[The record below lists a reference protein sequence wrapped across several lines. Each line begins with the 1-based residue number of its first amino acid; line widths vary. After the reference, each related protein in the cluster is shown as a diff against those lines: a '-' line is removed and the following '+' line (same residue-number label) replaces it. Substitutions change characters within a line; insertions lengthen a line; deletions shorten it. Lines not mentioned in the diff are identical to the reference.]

1 MASSLSIS
9 RASSVMGTILDRSI
23 DIPRD
28 ISFRGDFTLID
39 RSGGSSSTLR
49 ESDLTKLTEV
59 SDGQVA
65 SNKTLVVNSDK
76 NINGINEQTNTGK
89 MKFDVVKNED
99 EGAVD
104 LVFARARGNTLN
116 KTETYHRNHIG
127 VISYDAYV
135 NGTYID
141 TAGIDVNTYKKSYSN
156 KYSGSEILF
165 SNSGGSDINSGKHD
179 SLKIDATGNTNILKS
194 RELRLN
200 TSRPTNYSSFR
211 PAINTQSPGYTMELP
226 ANKGT
231 VGDVLRI
238 NNVGYGG
245 VITMTSNDQGVI
257 TDATISN
264 RGQGYD
270 PNYIPEVRTE
280 INMTG
285 GKLRENDSVGGGTDA
300 NTDTIILSSNAKN
313 IQNYYRGW
321 IIETIN
327 PNFERIIYGYTSS
340 NKTAT
345 LSSDLTLP
353 TTTLTQY
360 KLSEGNFSG
369 LMNVSSDGEIIIG
382 VIITFNTE
390 SQNYIV
396 DNYFQNWTIYV
407 DINSN
412 LYHGT
417 ITSST
422 ANIISTYPILI
433 SSNIIVVDWS
443 FQIPTGTHSNRVFSL
458 SNNTIVPASIQIT
471 GLDSNG
477 EIDSIELHDGGRG
490 YIPSVTIDV
499 PISSQNRLEW
509 SKNSLEIEA
518 WGFDKIESYC
528 TGNGFTGST
537 TEFSYIL
544 INQTDSLIDDG
555 SSPLVTQISN
565 GSWTIELTNKDS
577 SITSWTKFYGVVR
590 HYDHNNGKLYINTGN
605 SATENAIP
613 TTNTLTLYKLVKY
626 TESGFTGTY
635 SNSSLLLG
643 QESSS
648 SDVPKYP
655 VSNTNDNHYQ
665 NWLFIS
671 YGYGIYDIDDS
682 FTGVITNYD
691 GTTKQATVVLSNNN
705 NGSFSGPSTYILSN
719 SRPYGTSLKVGP
731 GLTGGGNLA
740 NNVSVEL
747 DLSTHDSNGDTS
759 NYALHSQNDKILIYS
774 ANDTSTKMPTMTNFL
789 SAISGTGLTSS
800 SNGLI
805 VNNSQSFVSNISDYF
820 KVYSTNSLHSSHY
833 INIGKDD
840 NDNLNI
846 SNEYDVSNNLKNT
859 IIKTQSSVTG
869 RDTSIQFD
877 IQDGVDVLTIND
889 NGISVKRGIIE
900 SITISNSG
908 SGYTTAPQITITPSP
923 FGEDFTATATCTINS
938 NGEVDSITI
947 TDKGLG
953 YSSSNLPDI
962 TLTENPSGTSAV
974 LTPVVNDFRHI
985 IGQVN
990 NNDVEFDGYFRNLT
1004 ITGDQTFNGTL
1015 RFEEEGAVAIANP
1028 SNLDFSEDN
1037 STFLFGYNV
1046 GKGGGG
1052 IRGESNTRSTFVG
1065 YGVGYNSTD
1074 VAVDNT
1080 FYGYESGKMNQGGK
1094 YNTLIGSSCGINSST
1109 SDYNTYIGYKSSQE
1123 LNGSYNTS
1131 LGSFAGNGSS
1141 LNKNITNNVFI
1152 GYNCLKTGLGGNYN
1166 TYVGDHSGFNSNCDD
1181 SVFIGFKSGYHS
1193 DGDGNVFV
1201 GREAGFNTDT
1211 SLFNTLIG
1219 YRSGY
1224 YIDGNDSNVS
1234 PGYTGNAF
1242 MGYKSGYNLKGTSSR
1257 NIVIGPDAGPVEI
1270 LTTDENYDETTSN
1283 IEHFKVYIDTR
1294 GPSNTPLLLG
1304 DQSDNT
1310 LQTIKLNAD
1319 VTISKENSGGT
1330 LEVEG
1335 GEITLHGPY
1344 LTSGASASSTY
1355 GKKWKLSVGGSG
1367 AVQGDTNL
1375 SLTTHVGDIFDSSDF
1390 TTYENILIGHEVGSG
1405 SGDTTGAYN
1414 TMIGNKIA
1422 WNGTGNGNN
1431 LGEKNVFLGALS
1443 ARYFNGGNHNTG
1455 IGYASLHKITSGIN
1469 NVSLGYFSGYNITT
1483 GNYNICIGNGA
1494 GPTTSNA
1501 TETHRLYIDVGETSA
1516 TGSDENSLIYGDQSS
1531 TSAQTLSL
1539 NAAVTIS
1546 KEGSEGTLE
1555 VQGGEIRV
1563 WAGGMTTDANH
1574 YKINFPKGD
1583 TTYPYRN
1590 IQLTNQGRG
1599 ISSLTDNNDHYGNIM
1614 IGYNMPTNPGHRN
1627 TIIGDDAGR
1636 LLTNTA
1642 NTEYGGEN
1650 TFIGATSG
1658 YEATTA
1664 SFNVAIGLNSAR
1676 FLTTGDS
1683 NVLIGLNSGYYITSG
1698 DKNICI
1704 GRSSGPQSGA
1714 NSNRLYI
1721 DTLGTYTGSNSLIY
1735 GDQSTGNQDL
1745 TLNADVVIS
1754 NNTANSS
1761 GNLTVEGGL
1770 TVEGTLSTNELSAS
1784 LTATSLTLQDNNID
1798 LNPSD
1803 GRTSFGYNLFLTNN
1817 SHNLDFTDAS
1827 GNTFFGTSSSAF
1839 SLTTGDY
1846 NTMFG
1851 NNNLMDVTTGHRNTV
1866 VGTENLMDLTT
1877 GSSNVAVGR
1886 YNMRTTIT
1894 GPTSCVCIG
1903 YGNLQESS
1911 GTPSSNICVGNY
1923 NGRYLSGSSNV
1934 AIGNYCLQS
1943 TTDDRNVNYSVC
1955 IGHECGRYLTNDNN
1969 TLIGRQCGVSVSGTA
1984 NVGMGLFA
1992 LRYLQNGSNNV
2003 AIGYNSCL
2011 GPSSGTINFSNNIGI
2026 GYNALAGIRT
2036 GSLNTI
2042 IGYDAGKAITSS
2054 TYNVFIGSYSGRA
2067 ATTGGANIGIGSWA
2081 GAYSTTG
2088 GYNVSIG
2095 YFAGRQTT
2103 GHRNISIGYTAG
2115 PSTGEIGNSDKLYID
2130 NSRRGSGSLIYGNM
2144 SSRSIRI
2151 NGSFSVS
2158 GSTSFTGTLS
2168 SDLSGGVT
2176 VPSNKNLTL
2185 SSINNVNIT
2194 GSNTSMYLGY
2204 YSGYNIKSSSSIT
2217 GNTYI
2222 GFRSGRNSNSSADH
2236 NTLIGF
2242 ESGYTNTSGELN
2254 TFIGAR
2260 AGYTNSTGY
2269 RNTCL
2274 GFYTG
2279 YYLSTGHYNTCL
2291 GYNAGPTG
2299 PSSASYYLYID
2310 PVSRKG
2316 SNSLI
2321 YGYGYGTTTSRYI
2334 RVQGY
2339 FYVKY
2344 RGYSAYGWT
2353 TTSDRA
2359 LKKDILLMEDNI
2371 NDKIDLLKPVTYRLK
2386 SNDKKDIGF
2395 VAQDVKP
2402 IFPYIVTKDKS
2413 GFLGIDYSKL
2423 TPYLVKGA
2431 QETNKKVRELEKKL
2445 EEERSERKKMEEFF
2459 LEEIKKLRNEIK
2471 TK

>member
-1 MASSLSIS
+1 MAGSSFGVR
-9 RASSVMGTILDRSI
+9 RAATIMSAILDNTI

-39 RSGGSSSTLR
+39 KSGGSSSTLK
-49 ESDLTKLTEV
+49 ESDLAKLIEV

-65 SNKTLVVNSDK
+65 SNKTVIVNSDK

-89 MKFDVVKNED
+89 MKFDVVKNVD

-104 LVFARARGNTLN
+104 LVFARARGNTIN

-127 VISYDAYV
+127 VISYEAYV
-135 NGTYID
+135 NGNYID

-165 SNSGGSDINSGKHD
+165 SNTGGSDINSGKHD
-179 SLKIDATGNTNILKS
+179 SLKIDATGNTNILKG
-194 RELRLN
+194 REIRLN

-226 ANKGT
+226 ASKGA

-245 VITMTSNDQGVI
+245 IITMTSNDQGVI
-257 TDATISN
+257 TEATISN

-280 INMTG
+280 VNMTG
-285 GKLRENDSVGGGTDA
+285 GKLRENDSVGGDTDT
-300 NTDTIILSSNAKN
+300 NTNTIILSSNAKN

-327 PNFERIIYGYTSS
+327 PNFKRIIYGYTSS

-345 LSSDLTLP
+345 LSSDLTSP

-360 KLSEGNFSG
+360 KLNEGHFSG
-369 LMNVSSDGEIIIG
+369 LMNVSSDGEIIIS
-382 VIITFNTE
+382 VMMELEFNNE
-390 SQNYIV
+390 SENYIV

-407 DINSN
+407 DINSH

-422 ANIISTYPILI
+422 ANNVISESDNSI

-443 FQIPTGTHSNRVFSL
+443 VQIPTGNHSNRVFSL
-458 SNNTIVPASIQIT
+458 SNNTIIPASIQIT
-471 GLDSNG
+471 SLDSNG

-509 SKNSLEIEA
+509 SKNSLET
-518 WGFDKIESYC
+518 WGLDKIE
-528 TGNGFTGST
+528 GNCSGFGFTGST

-544 INQTDSLIDDG
+544 INQTASLIDDG

-565 GSWTIELTNKDS
+565 GSWTVELTNKDS

-590 HYDHNNGKLYINTGN
+590 HYDHINGRLYINTGN

-613 TTNTLTLYKLVKY
+613 VTNTTTLYKLVKY
-626 TESGFTGTY
+626 PESGFTGTY
-635 SNSSLLLG
+635 SNYSLLLG
-643 QESSS
+643 QESTSTDDPRYPESS
-648 SDVPKYP
+648 
-655 VSNTNDNHYQ
+655 NINNHYQ
-665 NWLFIS
+665 GWLFIS

-691 GTTKQATVVLSNNN
+691 SSTKDADVVLSNNN

-759 NYALHSQNDKILIYS
+759 NYALNSQNDKILIYS
-774 ANDTSTKMPTMTNFL
+774 AGDTSTKMPTMTNFL
-789 SAISGTGLTSS
+789 SAIAGTGLTSS

-805 VNNSQSFVSNISDYF
+805 VNNSQSFVSNISDNF
-820 KVYSTNSLHSSHY
+820 KIYSTSGFHSSHY

-840 NDNLNI
+840 NENLSIKNEYNLSDNLQ
-846 SNEYDVSNNLKNT
+846 KT
-859 IIKTQSSVTG
+859 IIKTQTNQTE
-869 RDTSIQFD
+869 RDTSLQFD

-889 NGISVKRGIIE
+889 EGISVKRGIIE
-900 SITISNSG
+900 SITISNTG
-908 SGYTTAPQITITPSP
+908 SGYTTAPQITISPSP
-923 FGEDFTATATCTINS
+923 FGDNFTATATCTINGD
-938 NGEVDSITI
+938 GEVDSITI
-947 TDKGLG
+947 TNKGLG
-953 YSSSNLPDI
+953 YSSGSLPDI

-974 LTPVVNDFRHI
+974 LTPVVNDSRHI
-985 IGQVN
+985 IGQIN
-990 NNDVEFDGYFRNLT
+990 NSNVDFDGYFRNLT
-1004 ITGDQTFNGTL
+1004 ISGDQTFNGTL
-1015 RFEEEGAVAIANP
+1015 IFEDEGAVAIANP

-1052 IRGESNTRSTFVG
+1052 IRGERNTRSTFVG
-1065 YGVGYNSTD
+1065 YSVGYKSTD
-1074 VAVDNT
+1074 EAIDNT
-1080 FYGYESGKMNQGGK
+1080 FYGFESGKENQGGK
-1094 YNTLIGSSCGINSST
+1094 YNTFIGSSCGINSST
-1109 SDYNTYIGYKSSQE
+1109 SDYNTYVGYQSSKE
-1123 LNGSYNTS
+1123 INGSYNTS

-1211 SLFNTLIG
+1211 SLFNTFIG
-1219 YRSGY
+1219 YRSGF
-1224 YIDGNDSNVS
+1224 YINGNDSNVS
-1234 PGYTGNAF
+1234 SGYTGNAF

-1270 LTTDENYDETTSN
+1270 LTTDENYDASTSN

-1304 DQSDNT
+1304 DQSDTT

-1319 VTISKENSGGT
+1319 VTISKENSDGT
-1330 LEVEG
+1330 LEVQG
-1335 GEITLHGPY
+1335 GEIKFWGGRKQTSPTDSNARIWSMSAPDGHNSPSTNSDTSLQITNSGRGVTNPDTTHYKNTLIGWNMPTDPGNRNTIIGSAAGMYTTSDMNTYVGYECHGSSS
-1344 LTSGASASSTY
+1344 SGSQNTMMGGQCGKNSSGNLNTFLGNAAGFRITTASRNISIGPETGPPDNDA
-1355 GKKWKLSVGGSG
+1355 L
-1367 AVQGDTNL
+1367 
-1375 SLTTHVGDIFDSSDF
+1375 LTT
-1390 TTYENILIGHEVGSG
+1390 
-1405 SGDTTGAYN
+1405 
-1414 TMIGNKIA
+1414 
-1422 WNGTGNGNN
+1422 NGQ
-1431 LGEKNVFLGALS
+1431 
-1443 ARYFNGGNHNTG
+1443 
-1455 IGYASLHKITSGIN
+1455 
-1469 NVSLGYFSGYNITT
+1469 
-1483 GNYNICIGNGA
+1483 
-1494 GPTTSNA
+1494 
-1501 TETHRLYIDVGETSA
+1501 LYIDTSNHH
-1516 TGSDENSLIYGDQSS
+1516 TYQGSNSLIYGDQSS
-1531 TSAQTLSL
+1531 STSQTLSF

-1546 KEGSEGTLE
+1546 NEDSDGTLE
-1555 VQGGEIRV
+1555 VQGGEIKI
-1563 WAGGMTTDANH
+1563 WAGGRTNDSNH

-1583 TTYPYRN
+1583 STYPYRN

-1599 ISSLTDNNDHYGNIM
+1599 ISSLTDDNNHYGNVM

-1627 TIIGDDAGR
+1627 TIIGDDAGI
-1636 LLTNTA
+1636 LLTQAA
-1642 NTEYGGEN
+1642 NSEHGGEN

-1658 YEATTA
+1658 YSATTA
-1664 SFNVAIGLNSAR
+1664 SFNTAIGVNSGR
-1676 FLTTGDS
+1676 NLTTGKE
-1683 NVLIGLNSGYYITSG
+1683 NTFLGLGTGYYITAG

-1704 GRSSGPQSGA
+1704 GHDAGPTST
-1714 NSNRLYI
+1714 NTLSNKLYI
-1721 DTLGTYTGSNSLIY
+1721 DANGRNGSNSLIY
-1735 GDQSTGNQDL
+1735 GDQSGSNQDI
-1745 TLNADVVIS
+1745 TFNADVVIS

-1761 GNLTVEGGL
+1761 GNLTVKGGL
-1770 TVEGTLSTNELSAS
+1770 TVEGTLSSNEISAS

-1798 LNPSD
+1798 LNPSV
-1803 GRTSFGYNLFLTNN
+1803 GRTSFDYNLFFTNN
-1817 SHNLDFTDAS
+1817 SHNVNQTGLIH
-1827 GNTFFGTSSSAF
+1827 NTFFGTYGAHLDITDGAVGNSAF
-1839 SLTTGDY
+1839 GYHNLVELTTGGS
-1846 NTMFG
+1846 NTSLGLSNMIF
-1851 NNNLMDVTTGHRNTV
+1851 
-1866 VGTENLMDLTT
+1866 LTT
-1877 GSSNVAVGR
+1877 GSNNVAVGSNNLR
-1886 YNMRTTIT
+1886 GVSAKTFNNCVAVGEHNFFEANGNGSDNIGIGHNNCYYLT
-1894 GPTSCVCIG
+1894 G
-1903 YGNLQESS
+1903 
-1911 GTPSSNICVGNY
+1911 SN
-1923 NGRYLSGSSNV
+1923 NV
-1934 AIGNYCLQS
+1934 AIGKDCLQA
-1943 TTDDRNVNYSVC
+1943 TTGDTNVNYSVC
-1955 IGHECGRYLTNDNN
+1955 IGYACGRYLTSDNN
-1969 TLIGRQCGVSVSGTA
+1969 TLIGRQCGEYLSGTA

-2003 AIGYNSCL
+2003 AIGYNACL

-2026 GYNALAGIRT
+2026 GYNALLGIRS
-2036 GSLNTI
+2036 GSLNTV
-2042 IGYDAGKAITSS
+2042 IGFDSGKAITSS
-2054 TYNVFIGSYSGRA
+2054 SYNVFIGSYSGRA
-2067 ATTGGANIGIGSWA
+2067 ATSGGYNVGIGGWA

-2088 GYNVSIG
+2088 DYNVSIG

-2103 GHRNISIGYTAG
+2103 GHRNISIGYLAG
-2115 PSTGEIGNSDKLYID
+2115 PSTNETGLSDRLYID
-2130 NSRRGSGSLIYGNM
+2130 NSMRGSGSLIYGNM
-2144 SSRSIRI
+2144 SARSVSI

-2176 VPSNKNLTL
+2176 IPSNKTLTI

-2194 GSNTSMYLGY
+2194 GTNSSMYLGY

-2222 GFRSGRNSNSSADH
+2222 GYQTGRNSTSSADN
-2236 NTLIGF
+2236 NTFIGF
-2242 ESGYTNTSGELN
+2242 ESGYSNSSGELN

-2260 AGYTNSTGY
+2260 AGYINSTGY

-2316 SNSLI
+2316 SDSLI
-2321 YGYGYGTTTSRYI
+2321 FGYGYGTTTSRYI

-2344 RGYSAYGWT
+2344 MGYSALGWT

-2386 SNDKKDIGF
+2386 STDKKDIGF
-2395 VAQDVKP
+2395 IAQDVKP
-2402 IFPYIVTKDKS
+2402 LFPYIVTKDKS

-2431 QETNKKVRELEKKL
+2431 QETNKKIRELEEKL
-2445 EEERSERKKMEEFF
+2445 EEERSERIKMKEFF

-2471 TK
+2471 K

>member
-9 RASSVMGTILDRSI
+9 RASSVMGSILDRSI

-28 ISFRGDFTLID
+28 ISFRGDFTLVD
-39 RSGGSSSTLR
+39 RSGGSSSKLR
-49 ESDLTKLTEV
+49 ESDLAKLNEV

-65 SNKTLVVNSDK
+65 SNKTVIVNSDK

-104 LVFARARGNTLN
+104 LVFARARGNTIN

-135 NGTYID
+135 NGDYID

-165 SNSGGSDINSGKHD
+165 SNTGGSDINSGKHD

-194 RELRLN
+194 REIRLN

-245 VITMTSNDQGVI
+245 IITMTSNDQGVI
-257 TDATISN
+257 TEATISN

-280 INMTG
+280 VNMTG
-285 GKLRENDSVGGGTDA
+285 GKLRENDSVGGNTGA
-300 NTDTIILSSNAKN
+300 HTDTIILSSNAKN
-313 IQNYYRGW
+313 ILNYYRGW

-327 PNFERIIYGYTSS
+327 PNFKRIIYGYTSS

-345 LSSDLTLP
+345 LSSDLTSP

-360 KLSEGNFSG
+360 KLSEGHFSG
-369 LMNVSSDGEIIIG
+369 LMNVSSDGEIIIS
-382 VIITFNTE
+382 VIITFDDE

-407 DINSN
+407 DINSH

-422 ANIISTYPILI
+422 ANNVISDYPISS

-443 FQIPTGTHSNRVFSL
+443 FEIPTGTHSNRVFSL
-458 SNNTIVPASIQIT
+458 SNNTIIPASIQIT
-471 GLDSNG
+471 SLDSNG

-490 YIPSVTIDV
+490 YIPKVTIDV

-509 SKNSLEIEA
+509 SKNSLEV
-518 WGFDKIESYC
+518 WGLDKIE
-528 TGNGFTGST
+528 GNCSDVGFTGST

-544 INQTDSLIDDG
+544 INQTASLIDDG

-565 GSWTIELTNKDS
+565 GSWTVELTNKDS

-590 HYDHNNGKLYINTGN
+590 HYDHINGRLYINTGN

-613 TTNTLTLYKLVKY
+613 VTNTTTLYKLVKY
-626 TESGFTGTY
+626 PESGFTGTY
-635 SNSSLLLG
+635 SNYSLLLG
-643 QESSS
+643 QESTSTDDPRYPESS
-648 SDVPKYP
+648 
-655 VSNTNDNHYQ
+655 NINNHYQ
-665 NWLFIS
+665 GWLFIS

-691 GTTKQATVVLSNNN
+691 SSTKNADVVLSNNN

-759 NYALHSQNDKILIYS
+759 NYALNSQNDKILIYS
-774 ANDTSTKMPTMTNFL
+774 AGDTNTKMPTMTNFL
-789 SAISGTGLTSS
+789 SAIAGTGLTSS

-805 VNNSQSFVSNISDYF
+805 VNNSQSFVSNISDNF
-820 KVYSTNSLHSSHY
+820 KIYSTSGFHSSHY

-840 NDNLNI
+840 NENLSIKNEYNLSDNLQ
-846 SNEYDVSNNLKNT
+846 KT
-859 IIKTQSSVTG
+859 IIKTQTNQTE
-869 RDTSIQFD
+869 RDTSLQFD

-889 NGISVKRGIIE
+889 EGISVKRGIIE
-900 SITISNSG
+900 SITISNTG
-908 SGYTTAPQITITPSP
+908 SGYTTAPQITISPSP
-923 FGEDFTATATCTINS
+923 FGDNFTATATCTINGD
-938 NGEVDSITI
+938 GEVDSITI
-947 TDKGLG
+947 TNKGLG
-953 YSSSNLPDI
+953 YSSGSLPDI

-974 LTPVVNDFRHI
+974 LTPVVNDSRHI
-985 IGQVN
+985 IGQIN
-990 NNDVEFDGYFRNLT
+990 NSNVDFDGYFRNLT
-1004 ITGDQTFNGTL
+1004 ISGDQTFNGTL
-1015 RFEEEGAVAIANP
+1015 RFEDEGAVAIANP

-1046 GKGGGG
+1046 GKGDGG

-1065 YGVGYNSTD
+1065 YSVGYKSTNE
-1074 VAVDNT
+1074 AIDNT
-1080 FYGYESGKMNQGGK
+1080 FYGFESGKENQGGK
-1094 YNTLIGSSCGINSST
+1094 FNTFIGSSCGINSST
-1109 SDYNTYIGYKSSQE
+1109 SDYNTYVGYQSSKE
-1123 LNGSYNTS
+1123 INGSYNTS

-1181 SVFIGFKSGYHS
+1181 SVFIGFNSGYHS
-1193 DGDGNVFV
+1193 NGDGNVFV

-1211 SLFNTLIG
+1211 SLFNTFIG
-1219 YRSGY
+1219 YRSGF
-1224 YIDGNDSNVS
+1224 YINGNDSNVS
-1234 PGYTGNAF
+1234 SGYTGNAF

-1270 LTTDENYDETTSN
+1270 LTTDENYDASTSN

-1304 DQSDNT
+1304 DQSDTT

-1319 VTISKENSGGT
+1319 VTISKGNSGGT

-1335 GEITLHGPY
+1335 GE
-1344 LTSGASASSTY
+1344 
-1355 GKKWKLSVGGSG
+1355 V
-1367 AVQGDTNL
+1367 
-1375 SLTTHVGDIFDSSDF
+1375 
-1390 TTYENILIGHEVGSG
+1390 
-1405 SGDTTGAYN
+1405 
-1414 TMIGNKIA
+1414 KI
-1422 WNGTGNGNN
+1422 
-1431 LGEKNVFLGALS
+1431 
-1443 ARYFNGGNHNTG
+1443 
-1455 IGYASLHKITSGIN
+1455 
-1469 NVSLGYFSGYNITT
+1469 
-1483 GNYNICIGNGA
+1483 
-1494 GPTTSNA
+1494 
-1501 TETHRLYIDVGETSA
+1501 
-1516 TGSDENSLIYGDQSS
+1516 
-1531 TSAQTLSL
+1531 
-1539 NAAVTIS
+1539 
-1546 KEGSEGTLE
+1546 
-1555 VQGGEIRV
+1555 
-1563 WAGGMTTDANH
+1563 WAGGMENDSNH

-1583 TTYPYRN
+1583 ASYPYRN
-1590 IQLTNQGRG
+1590 IQITNKNRG
-1599 ISSLTDNNDHYGNIM
+1599 IGALTEDNNQYENTM
-1614 IGYNMPTNPGHRN
+1614 IGFQMPLNPGLRNTLIGANAGANMTGYENTGVGVYALHSNTSGHSNTVIGKSAGYNITSGHRN
-1627 TIIGDDAGR
+1627 VALGANAGN
-1636 LLTNTA
+1636 L
-1642 NTEYGGEN
+1642 
-1650 TFIGATSG
+1650 I
-1658 YEATTA
+1658 
-1664 SFNVAIGLNSAR
+1664 
-1676 FLTTGDS
+1676 TTGER
-1683 NVLIGLNSGYYITSG
+1683 
-1698 DKNICI
+1698 NICI
-1704 GRSSGPQSGA
+1704 GYGVGPTTNEA
-1714 NSNRLYI
+1714 DDDYKLYI
-1721 DTLGTYTGSNSLIY
+1721 DTKGNGNGTGSNSLIY
-1735 GDQSTGNQDL
+1735 GDQSSESAQTLSFNADVTISKGDSGGTLEVEGGEVKIWAGGMANDSNHYKINFPKGDASYPYRNIQITNKNRGIGTLTGDNNQYENTMIGYQMPLNPGIRNTLIGGQAGANMTGYENTGVGVYALHSNTSGHSNTVIGKSAGYNITTGERNVALGYDAGYRITTGFRNICIGYGVGPTTNEADDDYKLYIDTKGDSNGTGSNSLIYGDQSGSNQDI
-1745 TLNADVVIS
+1745 TFNADVVIS

-1761 GNLTVEGGL
+1761 GNLTVKGGL
-1770 TVEGTLSTNELSAS
+1770 TVEGTLSSNEISAS

-1798 LNPSD
+1798 VNPSD
-1803 GRTSFGYNLFLTNN
+1803 GRTSFGYNLFFTNN
-1817 SHNLDFTDAS
+1817 SHNVNQTDLIY
-1827 GNTFFGTSSSAF
+1827 NTFFGTYGAHLDITDGAVGNSAF
-1839 SLTTGDY
+1839 GYHNLVELTTGGS
-1846 NTMFG
+1846 NTSLGLSNMIF
-1851 NNNLMDVTTGHRNTV
+1851 
-1866 VGTENLMDLTT
+1866 LTT
-1877 GSSNVAVGR
+1877 GSNNVAVGSNNLR
-1886 YNMRTTIT
+1886 GVSAKTFNNCVAVGEHNFFGANGNGSDNIGIGHNNCYYVT
-1894 GPTSCVCIG
+1894 GS
-1903 YGNLQESS
+1903 GN
-1911 GTPSSNICVGNY
+1911 I
-1923 NGRYLSGSSNV
+1923 
-1934 AIGNYCLQS
+1934 AIGRDCLQA
-1943 TTDDRNVNYSVC
+1943 TTSDTNVNYSVC
-1955 IGHECGRYLTNDNN
+1955 IGYACGRYLTSDNN
-1969 TLIGRQCGVSVSGTA
+1969 TLIGRHCGEYLSGTS

-1992 LRYLQNGSNNV
+1992 LRFLQNGSNNV
-2003 AIGYNSCL
+2003 AIGYNACL
-2011 GPSSGTINFSNNIGI
+2011 GPSSGTRNFSNNIGI
-2026 GYNALAGIRT
+2026 GYNALQGINS
-2036 GSLNTI
+2036 GSLNTV
-2042 IGYDAGKAITSS
+2042 IGYDSGRSITSS
-2054 TYNVFIGSYSGRA
+2054 SYNVFIGSFSGRA
-2067 ATTGGANIGIGSWA
+2067 ATSGGSNIGIGGWA

-2088 GYNVSIG
+2088 TYNVSIG

-2103 GHRNISIGYTAG
+2103 GHRNISIGYYAG
-2115 PSTGEIGNSDKLYID
+2115 ASTNETGLSDRLYID

-2144 SSRSIRI
+2144 SARSVLI
-2151 NGSFSVS
+2151 NGSFSVI
-2158 GSTSFTGTLS
+2158 GSIKFTGTLS

-2176 VPSNKNLTL
+2176 IPSNKTLTI

-2194 GSNTSMYLGY
+2194 GANSSMYLGY
-2204 YSGYNIKSSSSIT
+2204 LSGNSIKSSSSIT

-2222 GFRSGRNSNSSADH
+2222 GYRTGRYSNSNADY
-2236 NTLIGF
+2236 NTFIGF
-2242 ESGYTNTSGELN
+2242 DSGYYNSSGELN

-2260 AGYTNSTGY
+2260 AGFVNSSGY

-2274 GFYTG
+2274 GYYSG
-2279 YYLSTGHYNTCL
+2279 YYLSKGHYNTCL
-2291 GYNAGPTG
+2291 GHDAGPTG
-2299 PSSASYYLYID
+2299 ASSASFNLYID
-2310 PVSRKG
+2310 PSSRKG
-2316 SNSLI
+2316 TDSLI
-2321 YGYGYGTTTSRYI
+2321 FGYGYGTATRYI
-2334 RVQGY
+2334 RVGGY

-2344 RGYSAYGWT
+2344 RGYSAFGWT

-2386 SNDKKDIGF
+2386 STDKKDIGF
-2395 VAQDVKP
+2395 IAQDVKP
-2402 IFPYIVTKDKS
+2402 LFPYIVTKDKS

-2431 QETNKKVRELEKKL
+2431 QETNKKIRELEEKL
-2445 EEERSERKKMEEFF
+2445 EEERSERIKMKEFF

-2471 TK
+2471 NKQLFIN

>member
-9 RASSVMGTILDRSI
+9 RASSVMGSILDRSI

-28 ISFRGDFTLID
+28 ISFRGDFTLVD
-39 RSGGSSSTLR
+39 RSGGSSSVLR
-49 ESDLTKLTEV
+49 ERDLKKLTEV
-59 SDGQVA
+59 SDGEVL
-65 SNKTLVVNSDK
+65 SNKALVVNSDK
-76 NINGINEQTNTGK
+76 NITGVNEQTNTGK
-89 MKFDVVKNED
+89 MKFDIVKNED
-99 EGAVD
+99 EGSLD
-104 LVFARARGNTLN
+104 LVFSRARGNTIN

-127 VISYDAYV
+127 VISYETYV
-135 NGTYID
+135 AGDYTD

-165 SNSGGSDINSGKHD
+165 SNTGGSDINSGKHD

-194 RELRLN
+194 KELRLN
-200 TSRPTNYSSFR
+200 TSRSTNYSSFR

-226 ANKGT
+226 AGKGT

-238 NNVGYGG
+238 NSVGYGG
-245 VITMTSNDQGVI
+245 VIRMTSNDQGVI
-257 TDATISN
+257 TEATINN
-264 RGQGYD
+264 RGRGYD

-280 INMTG
+280 VNMTG
-285 GKLRENDSVGGGTDA
+285 GKLKENDSVGGETNA

-313 IQNYYRGW
+313 IQHYYRGW
-321 IIETIN
+321 IAETIN
-327 PNFERIIYGYTSS
+327 PNFKRIIYGYTSS

-345 LSSDLTLP
+345 LSSNITSS

-360 KLSEGNFSG
+360 KLTEGHFSG
-369 LMNVSSDGEIIIG
+369 LMNINSSQEITIG
-382 VIITFNTE
+382 VIITFNHE
-390 SQNYIV
+390 SENYII

-407 DINSN
+407 DINSH

-422 ANIISTYPILI
+422 ANVISAYPIEI
-433 SSNIIVVDWS
+433 SYNVILVNWS
-443 FQIPTGTHSNRVFSL
+443 FAIPSGSHSNRIFSL
-458 SNNTIVPASIQIT
+458 SNNTIIPASIQIT
-471 GLDSNG
+471 SLDSNG

-499 PISSQNRLEW
+499 PISSQNKLEW

-528 TGNGFTGST
+528 TGDGFTGST

-565 GSWTIELTNKDS
+565 GSWTVELTNKDS

-590 HYDHNNGKLYINTGN
+590 HYDHTNGKLYINTGN

-613 TTNTLTLYKLVKY
+613 TTNTSTLYKLVKY

-648 SDVPKYP
+648 SDVPKYTE
-655 VSNTNDNHYQ
+655 SNTNDNHYQ

-731 GLTGGGNLA
+731 GLAGGGNLA

-747 DLSTHDSNGDTS
+747 DLSTHDSNADTS
-759 NYALHSQNDKILIYS
+759 NYALHNQIDKILIYS
-774 ANDTSTKMPTMTNFL
+774 ANDTNTKMPTMTNFL
-789 SAISGTGLTSS
+789 SAISGTGLTSGS
-800 SNGLI
+800 SGLI
-805 VNNSQSFVSNISDYF
+805 VNNSQSFISNISDNF
-820 KVYSTNSLHSSHY
+820 KMYSTSGLHSSHY

-840 NDNLNI
+840 SEHLNI
-846 SNEYDVSNNLKNT
+846 KNEYDLSNNLKKT
-859 IIKTQSSVTG
+859 IIKTQSNNTG
-869 RDTSIQFD
+869 RDTSLQFD

-889 NGISVKRGIIE
+889 DGISVKKGIVE

-908 SGYTTAPQITITPSP
+908 SGYTVAPQITFPPSP
-923 FGEDFTATATCTINS
+923 FGENFTATATCTINS
-938 NGEVDSITI
+938 NGGVDSITI
-947 TDKGLG
+947 TSKGLG
-953 YSSSNLPDI
+953 YSSSILPII

-974 LTPVVNDFRHI
+974 LTPVINDSRNI
-985 IGQVN
+985 IGQIN
-990 NNDVEFDGYFRNLT
+990 NSNVEFDGYFRNLT
-1004 ITGDQTFNGTL
+1004 ISGDQTFNGIL

-1028 SNLDFSEDN
+1028 ANLDFSENN

-1052 IRGESNTRSTFVG
+1052 IRGENNTRSTFVG
-1065 YGVGYNSTD
+1065 YGVGYKSTHE
-1074 VAVDNT
+1074 AINNT
-1080 FYGYESGKMNQGGK
+1080 FYGFESGKENQGGK
-1094 YNTLIGSSCGINSST
+1094 YNTFIGSSCGINSST
-1109 SDYNTYIGYKSSQE
+1109 SDYNTYVGYESSKE
-1123 LNGSYNTS
+1123 INGSYNTS

-1181 SVFIGFKSGYHS
+1181 SVFIGFNSGYNS

-1201 GREAGFNTDT
+1201 GRESGFNTDT

-1270 LTTDENYDETTSN
+1270 LTTDENYDESISN

-1304 DQSDNT
+1304 DQSNNT

-1319 VTISKENSGGT
+1319 VTISRGNSGGT
-1330 LEVEG
+1330 LEVQG
-1335 GEITLHGPY
+1335 GEITFWGGRKQTSPTDSNARIWSMSAPDGQTANSTNSDTSIQITNSGRGVTNPDTTHWKNTLIGWHMPTDPGNRNTIIGSGAGMYTTSDMNTYVGYECHSNSGSGSQNTMMGGQCGKNSSGSLNTYYGIAAGYY
-1344 LTSGASASSTY
+1344 LTSAGRNISIGPQT
-1355 GKKWKLSVGGSG
+1355 GPGN
-1367 AVQGDTNL
+1367 GD
-1375 SLTTHVGDIFDSSDF
+1375 SLTSI
-1390 TTYENILIGHEVGSG
+1390 
-1405 SGDTTGAYN
+1405 
-1414 TMIGNKIA
+1414 
-1422 WNGTGNGNN
+1422 NGQ
-1431 LGEKNVFLGALS
+1431 
-1443 ARYFNGGNHNTG
+1443 
-1455 IGYASLHKITSGIN
+1455 
-1469 NVSLGYFSGYNITT
+1469 
-1483 GNYNICIGNGA
+1483 
-1494 GPTTSNA
+1494 
-1501 TETHRLYIDVGETSA
+1501 LYIDTSSA
-1516 TGSDENSLIYGDQSS
+1516 GTYKGVNSLIYGDQSS
-1531 TSAQTLSL
+1531 STSQTLSF

-1546 KEGSEGTLE
+1546 NEDSVGTLE
-1555 VQGGEIRV
+1555 VQGGEITFWGGRKQFLGASPSSAAYNNV
-1563 WAGGMTTDANH
+1563 WKLCAPGYGNNTNDVNA
-1574 YKINFPKGD
+1574 D
-1583 TTYPYRN
+1583 TS
-1590 IQLTNQGRG
+1590 IEITNVGRG
-1599 ISSLTDNNDHYGNIM
+1599 VSNPDTSYNKNTL
-1614 IGYNMPTNPGHRN
+1614 IGWNMPTDPGSRN
-1627 TIIGDDAGR
+1627 TIIGAAAGTYTTSDMNTYVGYECHSNSGSGSQNVMMGGQCGKNSSGSLNTYYGMAAGYYLTSAGR
-1636 LLTNTA
+1636 
-1642 NTEYGGEN
+1642 
-1650 TFIGATSG
+1650 
-1658 YEATTA
+1658 
-1664 SFNVAIGLNSAR
+1664 
-1676 FLTTGDS
+1676 
-1683 NVLIGLNSGYYITSG
+1683 
-1698 DKNICI
+1698 NISI
-1704 GRSSGPQSGA
+1704 GPQTGPPSGSSMLSM
-1714 NSNRLYI
+1714 NGQLYI
-1721 DTLGTYTGSNSLIY
+1721 DTSSAGTYKGDDSLIY
-1735 GDQSTGNQDL
+1735 GDQSTSSAQ
-1745 TLNADVVIS
+1745 TLSFNADVTIK
-1754 NNTANSS
+1754 NTSNSS

-1770 TVEGTLSTNELSAS
+1770 TVDGTLSTNELAAS

-1798 LNPSD
+1798 VNPSD

-1817 SHNLDFTDAS
+1817 SHNVNQTNIVY
-1827 GNTFFGTSSSAF
+1827 NTFFGTYQNHIDITSGAVANTAF
-1839 SLTTGDY
+1839 GFSNLENITYGDHNTGIGTNNLYYLTTGTGNVGLGRDNLRMSTNSTYSLGIGYHNLYNSTGNFTNNIGIGFENCRYITGDY
-1846 NTMFG
+1846 NVG
-1851 NNNLMDVTTGHRNTV
+1851 LGRKCLQGLSNDGTV
-1866 VGTENLMDLTT
+1866 SYSVGIGYECGINSV
-1877 GSSNVAVGR
+1877 GSYNYLIGTNCGREISGTSNVG
-1886 YNMRTTIT
+1886 
-1894 GPTSCVCIG
+1894 
-1903 YGNLQESS
+1903 
-1911 GTPSSNICVGNY
+1911 
-1923 NGRYLSGSSNV
+1923 
-1934 AIGNYCLQS
+1934 
-1943 TTDDRNVNYSVC
+1943 
-1955 IGHECGRYLTNDNN
+1955 
-1969 TLIGRQCGVSVSGTA
+1969 IGREC
-1984 NVGMGLFA
+1984 
-1992 LRYLQNGSNNV
+1992 LRYLQSGSTNV
-2003 AIGYNSCL
+2003 AIGYNACR
-2011 GPSSGTINFSNNIGI
+2011 GPSSGTRNFNNNIGI
-2026 GYNALAGIRT
+2026 GYNALLGIRS
-2036 GSLNTI
+2036 GSQNTI
-2042 IGYDAGKAITSS
+2042 IGYDSGKAITSS
-2054 TYNVFIGSYSGRA
+2054 VYNVFIGSYSGRA
-2067 ATTGGANIGIGSWA
+2067 ATTGGYNIGIGGFA

-2088 GYNVSIG
+2088 AYNLSIG

-2103 GHRNISIGYTAG
+2103 GHRNISIGYTVG
-2115 PSTGEIGNSDKLYID
+2115 PATNETGLSDRLYID

-2144 SSRSIRI
+2144 SSRSVRI

-2158 GSTSFTGTLS
+2158 GSISFTGTLS
-2168 SDLSGGVT
+2168 SDLSGGIT
-2176 VPSNKNLTL
+2176 VPSNKNLNL

-2194 GSNTSMYLGY
+2194 GTNSSMYLGY
-2204 YSGYNIKSSSSIT
+2204 RSGYNIKSSSTIT
-2217 GNTYI
+2217 GNTCI
-2222 GFRSGRNSNSSADH
+2222 GYRSARNSNSSADH
-2236 NTLIGF
+2236 NTFIGF
-2242 ESGYTNTSGELN
+2242 ESGYTNSSGELN

-2260 AGYTNSTGY
+2260 AGYINSTGY
-2269 RNTCL
+2269 RNTSL
-2274 GFYTG
+2274 GFYSG

-2321 YGYGYGTTTSRYI
+2321 FGYGYGTTTSRYI

-2359 LKKDILLMEDNI
+2359 LKKDILLLKDNI

-2386 SNDKKDIGF
+2386 STDKKDIGF
-2395 VAQDVKP
+2395 IAQDVKP
-2402 IFPYIVTKDKS
+2402 LFPYIVTKDKS

-2431 QETNKKVRELEKKL
+2431 QETNKKIRELEEKL
-2445 EEERSERKKMEEFF
+2445 EEERSERKKMKEFF

-2471 TK
+2471 K